1 MKMSMAMRLRL
12 LHRFASFLAV
22 AALGFIALMP
32 LPAMAMSSDH
42 RTIPIA
48 LATMANKTDAK
59 AKAVEGK
66 LESAAG
72 ALTGD
77 TGKQI
82 KGNAKQ
88 VQASAMNA
96 GENMKD
102 GAKSVAKKIGN
113 AADNIA
119 NDKS

>member
-1 MKMSMAMRLRL
+1 MAMQLHL

-32 LPAMAMSSDH
+32 LPAMAMPTDH
-42 RTIPIA
+42 LTIA
-48 LATMANKTDAK
+48 FATMTNKTDAK

-66 LESAAG
+66 LQSAAG

>member
-1 MKMSMAMRLRL
+1 MRLGL
-12 LHRFASFLAV
+12 LHRLASFLAV
-22 AALGFIALMP
+22 AALGLIALMP

-42 RTIPIA
+42 RTIPIT
-48 LATMANKTDAK
+48 LASMANKVDAK

-96 GENMKD
+96 GDNLKA
-102 GAKSVAKKIGN
+102 GTKSVAKKVGSI
-113 AADNIA
+113 ADNIA